1 METNDARTTRD
12 VGRTV
17 LHGSRSIWPA
27 RAGRQ
32 SGLVGD
38 VRRPAAQ
45 GRAGRSPLPRP
56 RCHRAAASTWVRNH
70 AGDRRAQR
78 RNVPAEPR
86 GIYPTLQLLEELGH
100 ARVEEQDGRKVYAIT
115 PQGKADL
122 ETHRDEV
129 KDFYERS
136 GAGNWEDYAEE
147 LGDLMR
153 HAGRMFK
160 MFRRGMRRGRLT
172 PTTLKKLRA
181 VLDEAMS
188 KIEALIEPEGKEPR

>member
-1 METNDARTTRD
+1 MH
-12 VGRTV
+12 GR
-17 LHGSRSIWPA
+17 HGMWEERFFM
-27 RAGRQ
+27 GR
-32 SGLVGD
+32 GPFG
-38 VRRPAAQ
+38 RHGPG
-45 GRAGRSPLPRP
+45 GRADWWEMFGGPPPRAERGEVRYLVLDAIEQQPRHGYEIMQAIGERSGGTYRP
-56 RCHRAAASTWVRNH
+56 SPGV
-70 AGDRRAQR
+70 
-78 RNVPAEPR
+78 
-86 GIYPTLQLLEELGH
+86 IYPTLQLLEELRH

-122 ETHRDEV
+122 DAHRDEV

-136 GAGNWEDYAEE
+136 GVGNWEDYAEE

-172 PTTLKKLRA
+172 PSTLKKLRA

-188 KIEALIEPEGKEPR
+188 KIEALIEPEGKDPR